1 MAAILDFQISISQ
14 VFKELQGSN
23 LVFKLISKDLL
34 IGTVFKQI
42 IGGLVWQVYQCSY
55 PNGSNCCRVEI
66 WNLQFPPNILL
77 GLILELWQP
86 SLSLLKDYISAV

>member
-55 PNGSNCCRVEI
+55 PNSLNCCRVEI
-66 WNLQFPPNILL
+66 WNLQFSPNILL

>member
-55 PNGSNCCRVEI
+55 PNGLNCCRVEI
-66 WNLQFPPNILL
+66 WNLQFPPIYY
-77 GLILELWQP
+77 W
-86 SLSLLKDYISAV
+86 D

>member
-42 IGGLVWQVYQCSY
+42 IGGLVW
-55 PNGSNCCRVEI
+55 
-66 WNLQFPPNILL
+66 
-77 GLILELWQP
+77 
-86 SLSLLKDYISAV
+86 